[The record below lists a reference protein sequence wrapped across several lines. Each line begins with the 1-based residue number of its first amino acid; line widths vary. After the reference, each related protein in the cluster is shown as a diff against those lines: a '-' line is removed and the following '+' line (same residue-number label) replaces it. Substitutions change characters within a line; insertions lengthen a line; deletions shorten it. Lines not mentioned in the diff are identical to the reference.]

1 MTETRTRKVIST
13 IFEPLMDN
21 QTLLQ
26 QKIEFEMTKQLSNL
40 EDRMQ
45 AVEYSLYKTEVP
57 DTRFSSIYDKLT
69 YLEATREKDI
79 ESNKAQR

>member
-1 MTETRTRKVIST
+1 
-13 IFEPLMDN
+13 MDN